1 MEDIIFISSGEDSD
15 VESRNG
21 SVMQNEQ
28 SRYSPVLLIDLTD
41 SRWASS
47 QKQCRNHYRNPPKRF
62 VPDLREYKPRRFM
75 MDPCP
80 AQSALEEQEKTPKY
94 LMSLTEGSGL
104 NYPCRATNV
113 SLSAEDLSR
122 PVHFSKIT
130 GLCHNFASEARDD
143 GKTRNQ
149 VSDVSWKCPEKS
161 YYCPASPSTIS
172 QWSSRSPS
180 LFSLSEGETAARP
193 LTSGGHSSHFPTGPS
208 APPSPSCWHSSGH
221 MQDIYTETKVE
232 ANDSQIPQMH
242 ELKQE
247 DSLES
252 GFPDYTS
259 DPSPAGSYSPYYCP
273 SVIDQV
279 EFSDISSL
287 YDEHPDEVH
296 SPSPGSDH
304 PHAEGLSGTYE
315 IGDSG
320 DGQLGNLGPSLEPFP
335 VSPGTAPPKSS
346 QAIGCLSP
354 ALADAPDDFR
364 HTSTDIIARGS
375 SDWLAD
381 GVELPVESSFSS
393 LSLPRTPSFFPD
405 PGEDWSPH
413 CTDSCTPSSMR
424 DACKEEM
431 EAKTEREPGIDCRY
445 VSPARLKRLRNPL
458 WRSSQIQAKKD
469 DKGDEKKGEEEGCRE
484 ALCRRSLSLVNTT
497 IEEDFPEGTLQ
508 LLADFLHPRVCPP
521 PQITSHLL
529 RGILLNCQCPIA
541 LVSEAYTLLTRTQK
555 YHPADRSS
563 VPWDWELLCSVMN
576 EQQKPGWYMS
586 QPAPK
591 DPSKRHQS
599 SVVRML
605 LQYVLQTLEDDF
617 HLQMSQHSL
626 FSSIASATLSCD
638 RRFSCVRDA
647 IGWLVYAVKNSTGD
661 PQRKSSDTEE
671 EMLKEQDENLK
682 VVFLLQRMLNL
693 ALEVDRSP
701 TCSSNKISQEL
712 FQTLIGI
719 VPLRKHRL
727 LLLETL
733 DSSLLRCKVLELLL
747 QNSCLLKSTTPMSLK
762 LLLHF
767 FQNALPTTD
776 PTDGAMKC
784 SSWNEL
790 VQLLWM
796 LLLSYEEVK
805 EGHLRVSITE
815 RARYTRPPIQTV
827 NDQITRAAVQEAAED
842 FRSRLSADLGPSVPP
857 QLENLFSSLLGYLLD
872 ACQ

>member
-1 MEDIIFISSGEDSD
+1 MEDIILISSGEDSD
-15 VESRNG
+15 VESKNG
-21 SVMQNEQ
+21 SVIQNEQ
-28 SRYSPVLLIDLTD
+28 SRYSTLLIDLTD
-41 SRWASS
+41 SRWAPS
-47 QKQCRNHYRNPPKRF
+47 QKRCRNRCRKPPTCF
-62 VPDLREYKPRRFM
+62 VPDLRECKPLRFM

-80 AQSALEEQEKTPKY
+80 AKATLEGKEKTPKY

-104 NYPCRATNV
+104 NYPCRSPTVA
-113 SLSAEDLSR
+113 LSAGNLST
-122 PVHFSKIT
+122 PDHFNKIT
-130 GLCHNFASEARDD
+130 ELCHNFPSEARGD
-143 GKTRNQ
+143 GKTINQ
-149 VSDVSWKCPEKS
+149 ISDVSWKCLEKS
-161 YYCPASPSTIS
+161 PYYPASPSTIS

-180 LFSLSEGETAARP
+180 PISLSEAETAARP
-193 LTSGGHSSHFPTGPS
+193 LTSGGHSSRFPTDPS
-208 APPSPSCWHSSGH
+208 APLSPSRWHSSVRIR
-221 MQDIYTETKVE
+221 DTYTETMVE
-232 ANDSQIPQMH
+232 ASDSQVPQMH

-259 DPSPAGSYSPYYCP
+259 VPSPIGSYSPYYCP
-273 SVIDQV
+273 SVIDPV

-287 YDEHPDEVH
+287 YDEQPDEVR
-296 SPSPGSDH
+296 SPSPGLNH
-304 PHAEGLSGTYE
+304 PHAEGLSHTQLPLSGTYE
-315 IGDSG
+315 IGASG
-320 DGQLGNLGPSLEPFP
+320 DGQLSSLGPSLEPCP
-335 VSPGTAPPKSS
+335 VSPGTVPPKSS

-354 ALADAPDDFR
+354 ALADAPDDFG
-364 HTSTDIIARGS
+364 HTSTDVMARGS

-413 CTDSCTPSSMR
+413 CIDSCTRSCMQ
-424 DACKEEM
+424 DECKVEM
-431 EAKTEREPGIDCRY
+431 EAKTECEPGIDCHY

-458 WRSSQIQAKKD
+458 WRSFQIQANKD
-469 DKGDEKKGEEEGCRE
+469 DKGDEKKGEEVGCGE
-484 ALCRRSLSLVNTT
+484 ALCRRGLNLVNTT
-497 IEEDFPEGTLQ
+497 IEENFPEGTLQ
-508 LLADFLHPRVCPP
+508 LLADFLHPRVWPP
-521 PQITSHLL
+521 PQITKHLL

-541 LVSEAYTLLTRTQK
+541 LVSEAYTLLMRTQK
-555 YHPADRSS
+555 YHPADCSS

-576 EQQKPGWYMS
+576 EQKPGWY
-586 QPAPK
+586 K

-617 HLQMSQHSL
+617 HLQLSQHSL
-626 FSSIASATLSCD
+626 FSSIASAMLSCD
-638 RRFSCVRDA
+638 RRFSFVRDV

-661 PQRKSSDTEE
+661 PQRKASDTEE

-712 FQTLIGI
+712 FQTLISI
-719 VPLRKHRL
+719 VPLRQHRL

-747 QNSCLLKSTTPMSLK
+747 HNSCLHKSNTPMSLK

-767 FQNALPTTD
+767 FQNAMPTTD
-776 PTDGAMKC
+776 PMDGAMKC

-827 NDQITRAAVQEAAED
+827 NDQITRAAVQEAANG
-842 FRSRLSADLGPSVPP
+842 FHFQLSADLGASVPP